1 MPCSQNFWENVEL
14 QRNHVTVQTIYSI
27 VYKWRPCEVYVG
39 PYNTVILKFLK
50 SSMNKYTVS
59 HRCVCNAHLTSYLCK
74 PEHPMSERMKN
85 ASKEAYGKDIRGE
98 VEY

>member
-1 MPCSQNFWENVEL
+1 
-14 QRNHVTVQTIYSI
+14 
-27 VYKWRPCEVYVG
+27 
-39 PYNTVILKFLK
+39 
-50 SSMNKYTVS
+50 MNEYTVS

-85 ASKEAYGKDIRGE
+85 ASKEAYGKDIRVE